1 MLISYRHRFLFVHI
15 AKTGGT
21 SIRTALRPY
30 RWGWPYTPVLA
41 AASLIS
47 QMTRPKHALGIK
59 FPRHAKAIAA
69 YEMLPRELYEGLF
82 KFAVVRN
89 PWDLQV
95 SSFHHLR
102 REHPQRTAHLDTFET
117 FIRAKLDPERAYDY
131 LLDISQERQWEY
143 VCDFN
148 GRQIVDFVARYER
161 LSEDFAH
168 VCERIGIEAPALPHR
183 RRAGDR
189 GTYQD
194 YYTPETRALVARHYA
209 EDIERFGYRFGDGD

>member
-21 SIRTALRPY
+21 SIRTALRRH

-41 AASLIS
+41 LASLIS
-47 QMTRPKHALGIK
+47 QSTHPKHALGIK

-69 YEMLPRELYEGLF
+69 MEMLPRELYDDLF

-95 SSFHHLR
+95 SSFHHLK
-102 REHPQRTAHLDTFET
+102 REHPQRTAHLDTFER
-117 FIRAKLDPERAYDY
+117 FLRAKLDPDRDYDY

-143 VCDFN
+143 VCDFQ
-148 GRQIVDFVARYER
+148 GRQIVDYIARYER
-161 LSEDFAH
+161 LSRDFEEI
-168 VCERIGIEAPALPHR
+168 CRRIGINPPSLPHR
-183 RRAGDR
+183 RRAAER
-189 GTYQD
+189 RAYTD
-194 YYTPETRALVARHYA
+194 YYTAETRALVARHYA
-209 EDIERFGYRFGDGD
+209 EDIERFGYQFGD